1 MKLIVGLGNPGR
13 EYADTRHNIGFRIAE
28 RLAVR
33 WSLAAWRKKF
43 QGLIADGEALGQ
55 RVSLLCPQ
63 TYMNCSGRSVLAAWQ
78 FFQCGLGDLLVVSD
92 DLDLPLAK
100 LRLRANGSAGG
111 QKGLDDIIAS
121 LGSNDFARLR
131 FGIGRPAHGS
141 AADYV
146 LGRFAESEREA
157 AETAIAEACD
167 AVEMWLREGITAA
180 MNKFNRSKE

>member
-28 RLAVR
+28 RIASR
-33 WSLAAWRKKF
+33 WTLAAWRKKF
-43 QGLIADGEALGQ
+43 QGLFADGEALGQ
-55 RVSLLCPQ
+55 RVGVLCPQ

-78 FFQCGLGDLLVVSD
+78 FFQCGLGELLVISD
-92 DLDLPLAK
+92 DLDLPPAR

-131 FGIGRPAHGS
+131 FGIGRPARGS

-146 LGRFAESEREA
+146 LGRFSEEEQEASEA
-157 AETAIAEACD
+157 AIDEAAD
-167 AVEMWLREGITAA
+167 AVELWLREGITAA